1 MKKLIKGMIMVL
13 LAVFMLISNADASAW
28 DVYGTVVDAPEG
40 TVVGVWRADC
50 GGQLLIGYAT
60 PNEAGNYELISVG
73 KGEYLIYPLND
84 DGVTFDPEFRT
95 TSIPQNKSLD
105 FVVVE

>member
-28 DVYGTVVDAPEG
+28 DVYGTVVDGPEG
-40 TVVGVWRADC
+40 TVVGIWRVDC
-50 GGQLLIGYAT
+50 GGQSLIGFAL
-60 PNEAGNYELISVG
+60 PDKAGNYELISVG
-73 KGEYLIYPLND
+73 KGEYLIKPFN
-84 DGVTFDPEFRT
+84 DGVTFDPGSRT
-95 TSIPQNKSLD
+95 TSVPQNKSLD

>member
-40 TVVGVWRADC
+40 TVVHVWRLGC
-50 GGQLLIGYAT
+50 GGQVLIGHAT
-60 PNEAGNYELISVG
+60 PDEAGNYELISVG
-73 KGEYLIYPLND
+73 KGEYLIIPFN
-84 DGVTFDPEFRT
+84 DGVTFYPRFRK
-95 TSIPQNKSLD
+95 TSVPQNKSRD

>member
-13 LAVFMLISNADASAW
+13 LAVFMLISNANASAW

-40 TVVGVWRADC
+40 TVVGIYRPNC
-50 GGQLLIGYAT
+50 GGQTLIGNAI
-60 PNEAGNYELISVG
+60 PDEDGNFEKDWLG
-73 KGEYLIYPLND
+73 KGEYIIIPFT
-84 DGVTFDPEFRT
+84 DGVTFDPSTR
-95 TSIPQNKSLD
+95 SIRVPQNKEID

>member
-1 MKKLIKGMIMVL
+1 MKKLIQGMIMVL

-40 TVVGVWRADC
+40 TVVGIWRVDC
-50 GGQLLIGYAT
+50 GGQALIGNAILD
-60 PNEAGNYELISVG
+60 EAGNYELFSVG
-73 KGEYLIYPLND
+73 KGEYLIIPYNS
-84 DGVTFDPEFRT
+84 GVAFDPRSRT
-95 TSIPQNKSLD
+95 TSVPQNKSLD